1 MIRYAVVIK
10 DDPELFGYIDCE
22 GQPSGAMLR
31 AMLEGQATLQL
42 IAGIPDEDW
51 NFYPVH

>member
-1 MIRYAVVIK
+1 MIRYAIVIK

-22 GQPSGAMLR
+22 GQPSPAVLRDMLQ
-31 AMLEGQATLQL
+31 GQATLQL

-51 NFYPVH
+51 NFFALH